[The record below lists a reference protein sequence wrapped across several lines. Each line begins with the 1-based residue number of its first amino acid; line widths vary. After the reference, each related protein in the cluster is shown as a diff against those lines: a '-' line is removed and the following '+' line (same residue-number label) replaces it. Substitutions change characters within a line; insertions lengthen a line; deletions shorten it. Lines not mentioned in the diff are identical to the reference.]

1 MITSFLKFIVTFVR
15 AVAQLQTSV
24 GGNLLQDGRAVAVH
38 QLQRLR
44 KQVQLRD
51 GPANVLAVLF
61 EYGQVLLLI
70 VDASRASTMSR
81 SAIAK
86 CLYQISR
93 TID

>member
-1 MITSFLKFIVTFVR
+1 M
-15 AVAQLQTSV
+15 VARWQCI
-24 GGNLLQDGRAVAVH
+24 

-70 VDASRASTMSR
+70 VDAVTGLDDEPIGYCQVPVPNFSHHRLTLLIGAVSTR
-81 SAIAK
+81 PPTGK
-86 CLYQISR
+86 CQLVR
-93 TID
+93 